1 LQRANSGC
9 KLLQPNCYAALD
21 YALLRFKVNKNWT
34 FVGRNEIAQSWEI
47 LGSEF
52 LCRSE
57 YKIEISGFKIIGA
70 CVCDRTIKT

>member
-1 LQRANSGC
+1 
-9 KLLQPNCYAALD
+9 
-21 YALLRFKVNKNWT
+21 LRFKVNKNWK

-57 YKIEISGFKIIGA
+57 YKIEIRGIKITGA
-70 CVCDRTIKT
+70 CVRDRTIKT